1 LIYEFGPFLLD
12 VRERRLQ
19 RNGRAVA
26 LRGKAFDTLR
36 VLVENHGRLVTKEV
50 LMKAV
55 WPDALV
61 EEGNLANTIAIVR
74 KALGN
79 DAVPSDHVETVPG
92 HGYRFVGRISAIRDS
107 MESAGATSAPAAA
120 PPPES
125 HPDLAAGRQAL
136 DAGAWQEAKLAFE
149 RLLKV
154 EETPEA
160 LEGLG
165 LAAWWLDLAD
175 VVFDSRE
182 RAFRAYRTRGDRRSA
197 ARVAV
202 WIAWDSAAF
211 RGEEGVAK
219 GWLQRA
225 RRLLEGQPESPEHA
239 WLAAR
244 DAVFTLLDDGDP
256 EAAEALAKEAIRVG
270 QTLGAI
276 DYEMVGRSLYGFS
289 LITTGRV
296 TEGLRELDEVSAA
309 ILAGELTDR
318 VLIALA
324 GCYLIGACDRARD
337 HGRAVQWCERVK
349 EHSRKWG
356 LKPLFAVCR
365 TQYAS
370 VCMWRGAWDEAER
383 ELTSAC
389 DELALCRPG
398 MTTDGLARLGELRRR
413 QGRLEEA
420 ASLFDRSGGHPIASL
435 GRAAIALDRDDRQ
448 SALELAERHLR
459 RLPAKNRTERAVALE
474 LLIRALAIPGDEGD
488 LTRARA
494 ALDELHSIATAAN
507 TAPLLAS
514 ASLAAGL
521 VSLAQGNHEAA
532 RRELED
538 AVDLFE
544 RSGAP
549 FEAAHARVSLASV
562 LSHLGRANAG
572 LAEVERAKRELTR
585 LDARVELARADS
597 IYRQLSAR
605 DADRAPS
612 SREPRGLTTRELE
625 VLRLISTG
633 CSNQAI
639 ADRLC
644 ISEHTVHRHVANTLS
659 KLDVP
664 SRSAAVAEAAKLGL
678 IWDHGQGTKAGPGTK
693 N

>member
-1 LIYEFGPFLLD
+1 MNRPGQVYEFGSFVLE
-12 VRERRLQ
+12 VEERRLL
-19 RNGRAVA
+19 RHGRPVA
-26 LRGKAFDTLR
+26 LRGKAFDTLC
-36 VLVENHGRLVTKEV
+36 VLVENHGRLVAKDA

-61 EEGNLANTIAIVR
+61 EEGNLANTIATVR
-74 KALGN
+74 KVLGGG
-79 DAVPSDHVETVPG
+79 DTPAEHVETVPG
-92 HGYRFVGRISAIRDS
+92 HGYRFVGRITAVH
-107 MESAGATSAPAAA
+107 EAGTAEPTTAVAATAPL
-120 PPPES
+120 EQ
-125 HPDLAAGRQAL
+125 HPDLAAGRRAL
-136 DAGAWQEAKLAFE
+136 EAGAWHDARLAFE
-149 RLLKV
+149 RLLSV

-182 RAFRAYRTRGDRRSA
+182 RAFRAYRARGDQRSA
-197 ARVAV
+197 ARIAV

-225 RRLLEGQPESPEHA
+225 RRLLEGQPDSPEHA
-239 WLAAR
+239 FLAAR
-244 DAVFTLLDDGDP
+244 AAVFTLLDDGDP
-256 EAAEALAKEAIRVG
+256 EAAEALAKEAIRVA
-270 QTLGAI
+270 QSIGAI
-276 DYEMVGRSLYGFS
+276 DYEMVGRALYGFA

-296 TEGLRELDEVSAA
+296 TEGLRELDEVSAS

-370 VCMWRGAWDEAER
+370 VCMWRGAWEEAEH

-389 DELALCRPG
+389 DELALCRPA

-413 QGRLEEA
+413 QGRLDEA

-435 GRAAIALDRDDRQ
+435 GRAAIALDRKDHQ
-448 SALELAERHLR
+448 GAVELAERHLR
-459 RLPAKNRTERAVALE
+459 RLPVKNRTERAAALE
-474 LLIRALAIPGDEGD
+474 VLIRAHADPGHDGD
-488 LTRARA
+488 LDRARA
-494 ALDELHSIATAAN
+494 ALEELRSIGTAAN
-507 TAPLLAS
+507 TPPLLAS

-521 VSLAQGNHEAA
+521 VSLAAGDLAAA

-549 FEAAHARVSLASV
+549 FEAAHARVNLASA
-562 LSHLGRANAG
+562 LGRLDRQDAALG
-572 LAEVERAKRELTR
+572 ELERAREALTR
-585 LDARVELARADS
+585 LDARLELAAADAVQ
-597 IYRQLSAR
+597 RRLTADEPVDLPR
-605 DADRAPS
+605 DTS
-612 SREPRGLTTRELE
+612 GLTARELE
-625 VLRLISTG
+625 VLRLISG
-633 CSNQAI
+633 GLSNQAI
-639 ADRLC
+639 AERLC

-664 SRSAAVAEAAKLGL
+664 SRSAAVAQAARLGL
-678 IWDHGQGTKAGPGTK
+678 L
-693 N
+693 

>member
-1 LIYEFGPFLLD
+1 MEPD
-12 VRERRLQ
+12 
-19 RNGRAVA
+19 NGGILSIFTARCAGA
-26 LRGKAFDTLR
+26 RMMSLEQQSDLEAG
-36 VLVENHGRLVTKEV
+36 
-50 LMKAV
+50 
-55 WPDALV
+55 
-61 EEGNLANTIAIVR
+61 R
-74 KALGN
+74 KAL
-79 DAVPSDHVETVPG
+79 E
-92 HGYRFVGRISAIRDS
+92 
-107 MESAGATSAPAAA
+107 
-120 PPPES
+120 
-125 HPDLAAGRQAL
+125 
-136 DAGAWQEAKLAFE
+136 AGAWQEARLAFE
-149 RLLKV
+149 RLLQV

-182 RAFRAYRTRGDRRSA
+182 RAFRGYRSRGDDRSA

-202 WIAWDSAAF
+202 WMAWDSAAF

-225 RRLLEGQPESPEHA
+225 RRLLEGQPDSPEHA
-239 WLAAR
+239 FLAAR

-256 EAAEALAKEAIRVG
+256 DAAEALAREAIRVA
-270 QTLGAI
+270 QAIGAI
-276 DYEMVGRSLYGFS
+276 DYEMVGRALLGFAM
-289 LITTGRV
+289 ITTGRV

-318 VLIALA
+318 LLIALA

-389 DELALCRPG
+389 DELALCRPA

-413 QGRLEEA
+413 QGRLDEA
-420 ASLFDRSGGHPIASL
+420 ASLLDRSGGHPIASL
-435 GRAAIALDRDDRQ
+435 GRAAIALDRNDRQ
-448 SALELAERHLR
+448 SAAELAERHLR
-459 RLPAKNRTERAVALE
+459 RLPVKNRTERAAALE
-474 LLIRALAIPGDEGD
+474 VLIRAHAAPGHKGD
-488 LTRARA
+488 LDRARA
-494 ALDELHSIATAAN
+494 ALDELRSIAAAAN
-507 TAPLLAS
+507 TPPLLAS

-521 VSLAQGNHEAA
+521 ISLAAGEPETA
-532 RRELED
+532 RREFED

-544 RSGAP
+544 KSGAP
-549 FEAAHARVSLASV
+549 FETAHARIHLASV
-562 LSHLGRANAG
+562 LGKLGRTDAAVG
-572 LAEVERAKRELTR
+572 EIDRAREALTR
-585 LDARVELARADS
+585 LDARLELATADAV
-597 IYRQLSAR
+597 RQRLKSPEAAEAAR
-605 DADRAPS
+605 ETS
-612 SREPRGLTTRELE
+612 GLTARELE
-625 VLRLISTG
+625 VLRLISG
-633 CSNQAI
+633 GLSNQAI

-664 SRSAAVAEAAKLGL
+664 SRSAAVAQAAKLGL
-678 IWDHGQGTKAGPGTK
+678 L
-693 N
+693 